1 MQRYDERRLMEL
13 AKNILF
19 GMDVVDKRV
28 DNLPK
33 NVKKELNERE
43 QFEAELETRRFF
55 NSKETQRRL
64 EKLKSLIVDDS
75 SQKKFEQL
83 WSGDLQ
89 KTPQSRIDEMN
100 ETVSFNPYSVRDY

>member
-1 MQRYDERRLMEL
+1 MEL

-33 NVKKELNERE
+33 NVKKELNEEE
-43 QFEAELETRRFF
+43 QLEAALETRRFF

-75 SQKKFEQL
+75 NQRKFEKL
-83 WSGDLQ
+83 WDGSL
-89 KTPQSRIDEMN
+89 KATPQSRIDEMN
-100 ETVSFNPYSVRDY
+100 EAVSFNPYSVKDY